1 MQCTRQC
8 KQGQIQHYQT
18 DLLSNRFGRDIH
30 IWSTV
35 ETGLGIFAASAS
47 MLRPLSRS
55 ILSDSPAWTASYPL
69 SRSGRSRAT
78 YVQHNANSQDVS
90 SEASG
95 LAFAS
100 QNHLNRTDSS
110 SNNASSMQNSNTDEI
125 HSNIR
130 GSQEAQVL
138 EIIRMHNYGTSDNSL
153 CMDDRS
159 WENA

>member
-1 MQCTRQC
+1 
-8 KQGQIQHYQT
+8 
-18 DLLSNRFGRDIH
+18 
-30 IWSTV
+30 
-35 ETGLGIFAASAS
+35 

-69 SRSGRSRAT
+69 SRGGRSRAT
-78 YVQHNANSQDVS
+78 YVQNNANWQDIS

-95 LAFAS
+95 LAFVS
-100 QNHLNRTDSS
+100 QSHLNRTDSS
-110 SNNASSMQNSNTDEI
+110 SNNASSMQNSNADVI

-138 EIIRMHNYGTSDNSL
+138 EIIRMHNYGTSDNT
-153 CMDDRS
+153 S